1 MLALVID
8 DSRTMRMILKRLLEE
23 LGFTVL
29 QAGDGQEGLDQLDA
43 GHLPDLM
50 LVDWNMPVMNGLTF
64 VQTVREHPYSSTADI
79 MMVTTETDVESITAA
94 LAAGADEYLIKPFTN
109 DSVATK
115 LMALGFDL

>member
-8 DSRTMRMILKRLLEE
+8 DSRTMRMILKRLLDE

-43 GHLPDLM
+43 GHLPDLI